1 MMEKLPVTA
10 GAWRRASFTLG
21 LLITATLATM
31 SAQSGNKATADGAA
45 KRDPTSTQV
54 EMLPDAP
61 DFRLQTLQGKV
72 IRLADYRG
80 KAVLLNFWA
89 TWCVPCKE
97 EIPWLV
103 DFQKQYGP
111 KGLVILGIAMDSS
124 IDPVKKF
131 TTKLEVNYP
140 ILLGNQALADQ
151 YYVKALPVSVFI
163 DRNGRMTDQVPGAAS
178 RSFIENEIRLAL
190 ENGSQSPA
198 K

>member
-1 MMEKLPVTA
+1 MNPTISLAALVVVSMITWVT
-10 GAWRRASFTLG
+10 
-21 LLITATLATM
+21 
-31 SAQSGNKATADGAA
+31 AQSGSKAAEDKSKTRRPISAQA
-45 KRDPTSTQV
+45 

-61 DFRLQTLQGKV
+61 DFELKTLDGKTV
-72 IRLADYRG
+72 HLRDYQR

-97 EIPWLV
+97 EMPWLIA
-103 DFQKQYGP
+103 FQKQYGP

-124 IDPVKKF
+124 SVPIKKF
-131 TTKLEVNYP
+131 TDKLEVNYP

-163 DRNGRMTDQVPGAAS
+163 DRNGRITDQVPGAAS
-178 RSFIENEIRLAL
+178 RSFIENEIQLAL
-190 ENGSQSPA
+190 ENGGQRSA

>member
-1 MMEKLPVTA
+1 MKRGRLIAAISLA
-10 GAWRRASFTLG
+10 GAVLASV
-21 LLITATLATM
+21 ITCVA
-31 SAQSGNKATADGAA
+31 AQSGSKPAEDKSKTRRPISAQA
-45 KRDPTSTQV
+45 

-61 DFRLQTLQGKV
+61 DFELKTLDGKTV
-72 IRLADYRG
+72 HLRDYQR

-97 EIPWLV
+97 EIPWLI

-124 IDPVKKF
+124 SGPIKKF
-131 TTKLEVNYP
+131 TGKFELNYP
-140 ILLGNQALADQ
+140 ILLGNQVLADR

-163 DRNGRMTDQVPGAAS
+163 DRNGRITDQVPGAAA
-178 RSFIENEIRLAL
+178 RSFIEDEIQLAL
-190 ENGSQSPA
+190 ENGGQSSA